1 MITRR
6 LSRIAKSSR
15 CRTEWPRNCRRH
27 LSSWSKYLEF
37 DHGVE
42 EAIKNGEPV
51 VALESTIV
59 AHGMPFPQNL
69 ETAQSV
75 ESIVR
80 SKVRFGSSPNIMV
93 H

>member
-1 MITRR
+1 MIPRKLILPVQRSR
-6 LSRIAKSSR
+6 LV
-15 CRTEWPRNCRRH
+15 NCRRAI
-27 LSSWSKYLEF
+27 SSLLEVE
-37 DHGVE
+37 GSVE
-42 EAIKNGEPV
+42 EALRNGEPV

-80 SKVRFGSSPNIMV
+80 SRVSETKDLCQYRK
-93 H
+93 